1 MRLAL
6 DAHSTAEIRARII
19 SYHCSGLLSELSDQI
34 CVGTAK
40 AIRGG
45 ADNGHAMAHMRH
57 VSSDGV
63 IA

>member
-6 DAHSTAEIRARII
+6 DAHSTAEIHDRII
-19 SYHCSGLLSELSDQI
+19 LYHCSGLLSEVSDQI
-34 CVGTAK
+34 RVGTAK

-45 ADNGHAMAHMRH
+45 ADNGHAMARMRH
-57 VSSDGV
+57 VSNDGV

>member
-6 DAHSTAEIRARII
+6 DAHSTAEIRDYR
-19 SYHCSGLLSELSDQI
+19 CSGLLSELSDQI

-45 ADNGHAMAHMRH
+45 ADNGHAMARMRH
-57 VSSDGV
+57 VSAVMTGS
-63 IA
+63 